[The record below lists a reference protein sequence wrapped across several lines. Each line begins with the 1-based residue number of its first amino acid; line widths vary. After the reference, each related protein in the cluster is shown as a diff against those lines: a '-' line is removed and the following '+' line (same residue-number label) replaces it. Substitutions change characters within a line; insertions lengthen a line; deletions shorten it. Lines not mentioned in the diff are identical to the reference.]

1 MVIINKL
8 ENIYNLYVNKMIKN
22 SYKSMR
28 KKVQEKDQL
37 KKDK

>member
-8 ENIYNLYVNKMIKN
+8 ENIYNLYVNKIKN